1 MEEKKPVR
9 NYLWR
14 FVAAEVRKIYDFGFP
29 QVASLVMFLAIYL
42 FVIQIYYFERVAWHW
57 SIPNAYYAVP
67 LLFYVTWGRTIL
79 LFLFLVAFSV
89 YCVTVESQYGMIRVL
104 CAQPLARWQYVVGK
118 YTAIQLHVVLLT
130 ATYVLCLLIWA
141 TLQSGL
147 RGFTFDQA
155 LSLFGMFTRVL
166 IYSLGVSSISISI
179 ALLRKTMISALVTA
193 AFAFF
198 ALALLT
204 MYRSLE
210 FGKYYFVRYYFSA
223 MENLPFPSKADPF
236 PMYPFNLFCVV
247 TLGTCLLFFL
257 PPLLYFHFRDI
268 TE

>member
-1 MEEKKPVR
+1 MESPKPVR
-9 NYLWR
+9 SYFWR
-14 FVAAEVRKIYDFGFP
+14 FVVAEVRKIYDFGLP
-29 QVASLVMFLAIYL
+29 QAASLVMFLAIYM
-42 FVIQIYYFERVAWHW
+42 FVIQIYYVEGVAWHW

-118 YTAIQLHVVLLT
+118 YAAIQCHIVLLT
-130 ATYVLCLLIWA
+130 ATYVLCLFFWA

-147 RGFTFDQA
+147 RGFTIYHSLA
-155 LSLFGMFTRVL
+155 LFGMFTRVL

-179 ALLRKTMISALVTA
+179 ALLRRTMISALVSA
-193 AFAFF
+193 
-198 ALALLT
+198 ALAFIWLGLLT

-210 FGKYYFVRYYFSA
+210 FGKYYFIRYYFAA
-223 MENLPFPSKADPF
+223 MENLPFPFKADF
-236 PMYPFNLFCVV
+236 PMYPFNLFWVV
-247 TLGTCLLFFL
+247 TLVTCLIFFL

>member
-1 MEEKKPVR
+1 MESPSPTR
-9 NYLWR
+9 NYFWR
-14 FVAAEVRKIYDFGFP
+14 FVVAEVRKIYDFGFP
-29 QVASLVMFLAIYL
+29 QVASLGMFLAIYL
-42 FVIQIYYFERVAWHW
+42 FVIQLYYVEGVAEHW

-118 YTAIQLHVVLLT
+118 YAAIQCHIVLLT
-130 ATYVLCLLIWA
+130 ATYVVCLFIWA

-147 RGFTFDQA
+147 RGFTFDQG
-155 LSLFGMFTRVL
+155 LSLFGLYTRVL

-179 ALLRKTMISALVTA
+179 ALLRRTMISALVTA

-210 FGKYYFVRYYFSA
+210 FGRYYFVRYYFSA
-223 MENLPFPSKADPF
+223 MENLPFPFKADF
-236 PMYPFNLFCVV
+236 PLYPFNLFCVV
-247 TLGTCLLFFL
+247 TLVTCLIFFL